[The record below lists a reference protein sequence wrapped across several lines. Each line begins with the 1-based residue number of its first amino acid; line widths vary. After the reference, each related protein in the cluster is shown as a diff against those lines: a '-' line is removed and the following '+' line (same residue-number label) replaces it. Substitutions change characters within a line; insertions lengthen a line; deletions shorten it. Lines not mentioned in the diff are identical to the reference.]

1 MNFESFFKH
10 QLSVHL
16 VSSALRNI
24 IAEIGFESC
33 ANSSVPWRCAA
44 FGAAAEHANLIY
56 LDYIDCGP
64 SEKIFQSKK
73 FALQPELFK
82 SQTSE
87 PQQLFE

>member
-1 MNFESFFKH
+1 
-10 QLSVHL
+10 
-16 VSSALRNI
+16 LRKQQWCR
-24 IAEIGFESC
+24 GG
-33 ANSSVPWRCAA
+33 AA

-73 FALQPELFK
+73 FALQPQLAF
-82 SQTSE
+82 QVANFRE

>member
-1 MNFESFFKH
+1 
-10 QLSVHL
+10 L
-16 VSSALRNI
+16 VLRV
-24 IAEIGFESC
+24 AQTAVCRGG
-33 ANSSVPWRCAA
+33 AA